1 MNRLKLAIPVLIL
14 LFSISIYAETG
25 IESLSNDSTKND
37 STISGMVLSPIS
49 NINGGDVP
57 DDGGGAIHISW
68 DVKTDSGIRYFR
80 ILRATEAAGVFDTV
94 TQLTR
99 NFRSYDDRDGIKDKN
114 DYYYKIV
121 TMMNTGEMFESK
133 VFGPYQSKAQW
144 FNKKRSVV
152 LLLAVI
158 FGFFILLYMTR
169 AKHDPNL
176 FIRRIAGLD
185 ALDDAVGR
193 STEMGKPIMYI
204 LGIGAITDLPTLAGL
219 NILGEVS
226 KKAFEYGTQVR
237 VPCYDPV
244 VMATAQE
251 VVKQSAYEVGRP
263 DAFNKNDI
271 MYLTQDQFGYAAGCD
286 GMMMREKP
294 GAIFLQGTFYAE
306 ALILAET
313 GHSVGAIQVAGTT
326 QTAQLPFFVAACDY
340 TLIGE
345 EMLAASAYLSKDP
358 DMVGTIKGED
368 AGKLIILLFILIMV
382 ILGSIGYIFNIAPIM
397 KLFNVIKDWFTLG

>member
-1 MNRLKLAIPVLIL
+1 M
-14 LFSISIYAETG
+14 
-25 IESLSNDSTKND
+25 
-37 STISGMVLSPIS
+37 
-49 NINGGDVP
+49 
-57 DDGGGAIHISW
+57 
-68 DVKTDSGIRYFR
+68 
-80 ILRATEAAGVFDTV
+80 
-94 TQLTR
+94 
-99 NFRSYDDRDGIKDKN
+99 
-114 DYYYKIV
+114 
-121 TMMNTGEMFESK
+121 
-133 VFGPYQSKAQW
+133 
-144 FNKKRSVV
+144 
-152 LLLAVI
+152 
-158 FGFFILLYMTR
+158 
-169 AKHDPNL
+169 
-176 FIRRIAGLD
+176 D

-219 NILGEVS
+219 NILGDVS
-226 KKAFEYGTQVR
+226 KKAFQYGTKVR

-244 VMATAQE
+244 VMTTAQE

-263 DAFNKNDI
+263 DAFNKGDI

-294 GAIFLQGTFYAE
+294 GAIFLQGIFYAE

-313 GHSVGAIQVAGTT
+313 GHSVGAIQIAGTT
-326 QTAQLPFFVAACDY
+326 MTSQLPFFVAACDY

-368 AGKLIILLFILIMV
+368 AGKLIILIFILFMV
-382 ILGSIGYIFNIAPIM
+382 ILGSVGYIFNIAPIM